1 MKNLSEITVFDSLL
15 IYFFDWQEG
24 VMSNNKKREKG
35 VVIFQRQIEK
45 PSPKLRKWG
54 VFLVAAIIF

>member
-15 IYFFDWQEG
+15 IYFLDWQEG
-24 VMSNNKKREKG
+24 VMSNKKRGRKG

-45 PSPKLRKWG
+45 SLTKT
-54 VFLVAAIIF
+54 